1 MKKLFLLPVT
11 CLLLSLPV
19 LSQKAVTGYL
29 EGGISLYAA
38 WKDGSKAAYLPSF
51 TVGPGV
57 KFLNTNSFSIVLNIP
72 CTVGWNLD
80 KGTYFGI
87 NVPAMLSLNL
97 GSASGNDPNSKYGFV
112 IGAGAGYTNIVNYY
126 EDSQQKRAH
135 KEFWGYQLRAGI
147 SFDKAGSGIN
157 GPMILFNF
165 GKSITTGR
173 GYVAGL
179 SLLIG
184 GSLGK

>member
-1 MKKLFLLPVT
+1 MKKLFLLPVA
-11 CLLLSLPV
+11 CLFLSLSV
-19 LSQKAVTGYL
+19 LSQKPVTGYL
-29 EGGISLYAA
+29 EGGLSIYAA
-38 WKDGSKAAYLPSF
+38 WKDGSKAAFLPSF
-51 TVGPGV
+51 TIGPGI
-57 KFLNTNSFSIVLNIP
+57 KFLNTNSFSIVLNVP

-87 NVPAMLSLNL
+87 NVPAMLSLNM
-97 GSASGNDPNSKYGFV
+97 GSASGNDNSSKFGFM

-126 EDSQQKRAH
+126 EYSQEKRAH

-147 SFDKAGSGIN
+147 SFDKADSGIS

-165 GKSITTGR
+165 GKSITSGR

-184 GSLGK
+184 IDMSK